1 MGLHTSLRC
10 SKLMRISKGLDYESK
25 LGLDYESKL
34 GLVSGKQ
41 DESDVGLFHFSLG
54 PSWSVS
60 NERK

>member
-1 MGLHTSLRC
+1 
-10 SKLMRISKGLDYESK
+10 MRISKGLDYESK